1 MSMQLV
7 RPAVRPSL
15 LFLVGADRDDQIR
28 VQGSKVKVSGSSD
41 IHLLA
46 HPNQTYD
53 LLRITPHML
62 RQRRRPD
69 LTPYSCLVN
78 LITEPER
85 NERVLD
91 NLRKLLRGVPGKVIN
106 RPEAVLRSTRDQV
119 ARRLAGVPGLWVPK
133 AIRLHSAKP
142 AIVAAAVDKAG
153 MKFPLILRQV
163 ATHTGNFVGRFDTIE
178 ALQSAIE
185 EGVDHI
191 ATEFVDFQSPD
202 GLYRKFRVYFIG
214 PQLIYRHKIIS
225 DHWNVHGKD
234 RERVMAGRPDL
245 LEEESSLFTI
255 PEGAFSTEIR
265 QALAGIRDRIDLDF
279 FGIDFGIAPD
289 GRVLLFEANATMSF
303 YSELPGPQFD
313 YLQAFLPP
321 ARTAF
326 RKLIGTET

>member
-1 MSMQLV
+1 MSMQIA

-41 IHLLA
+41 IHLLV

-53 LLRITPHML
+53 LLQITPHML

-91 NLRKLLRGVPGKVIN
+91 NLRKLLRGVPGKVVN

-119 ARRLAGVPGLWVPK
+119 ARRLAGVTGLWVPK
-133 AIRLHSAKP
+133 AIRLRTAK
-142 AIVAAAVDKAG
+142 ANIVGAAVEKAG

-178 ALQSAIE
+178 ELQSAIE
-185 EGVDHI
+185 QDIDHI
-191 ATEFVDFQSPD
+191 ATEFVDFPSSD
-202 GLYRKFRVYFIG
+202 GLYRKYRVFFVG
-214 PQLIYRHKIIS
+214 QELIFRHKIMS
-225 DHWNVHGKD
+225 DQWNVHGKD
-234 RERVMAGRPDL
+234 RERVMAERPDL
-245 LEEESSLFTI
+245 IEEERSLFATSD
-255 PEGAFSTEIR
+255 GAFSSEINQALKEIR
-265 QALAGIRDRIDLDF
+265 RRIALDF

-289 GRVLLFEANATMSF
+289 GRVLLFEANATMSI
-303 YSELPGPQFD
+303 YSQLPGPQFD
-313 YLQAFLPP
+313 YLQSFLPP
-321 ARTAF
+321 ARIAF